1 MVEVKE
7 RAGMLEAA
15 GSSVYQQAGDQGNNP
30 ALVGAALS
38 HLALESSSNANTGMF
53 TIGRMDGKSSL
64 AGAEA
69 ALRPSQQSLLA
80 RPGVYF
86 DPSTRIFRLYSRE
99 TLYAFRIDDNRN
111 LEHLYYGSWLQTDDN
126 LTYLSLGN
134 VPGPFDPH
142 GIVPSAVE
150 PNIMQTMGLDE
161 LQFSSEQ
168 ELQQKWRLFTR
179 AKNDSAVSGDFEN
192 TGRPRRLENASWRL
206 WHMERMKGSAVDL
219 DKDLSDDVL
228 ERALQ
233 RGGKSLS
240 QSASEKVTETQPQAI
255 LPSGEAGGEL
265 VDASDRASSTAP
277 GSLHRFA
284 STPAL
289 DLSRSEHSLASVIT
303 SPRLDWN
310 RGKRD
315 SMGAPKEAPARMVSG
330 SAAEGPQ
337 GPQSVQQSTAGGKQ
351 APSLMQTASELDL
364 DSGQKSTASVVNW
377 GKLDQETISKN
388 VKLLEISDSGTG
400 DYRIPSIGVIYE
412 DGSTL
417 SPFTYRRHRIRRGKI
432 PMPNYMPAVFTEDVH
447 EATTLIVEMVDNV
460 TGLVV
465 ELIYCVVHDYDVI
478 TRHCRIRNEGDAN
491 VIITRAMSATL
502 DFETDDY
509 YLTQLSGSWARERQQ
524 VIRHLRSGQT
534 SFGSTR
540 GGSSHQHNP
549 FAIISAGEPNEDT
562 GEAFAALLVYSGNF
576 LVECEVSET
585 GRTRLNIGIHP
596 QGFYWNLEPDEEF
609 ITPEVILT
617 YSAQGIGEMSR
628 RYHRLIRDRLQ
639 PPQFRTYIPPVLLNT
654 WEALYFQL
662 SHESVLKIAEVAKRA
677 GIEMIVI
684 DDGWFG
690 RRNDTS
696 DGLGDWYPNPTKLP
710 FGLHGLVRELTA
722 TGLKV
727 GLWVEPEMVSVESD
741 LFKAHPDW
749 ALHIPSR
756 GKTMGRNQLVLDLTR
771 SEVRDWLVDT
781 MSTILSSCAISYIKW
796 DNNRFLTEVYSA
808 VHPPERQGE
817 IAHRYILGLY
827 EVLGRIQE
835 QFPDVFFETCAG
847 GGGRFDAGLLYY
859 SSQIWT
865 SDNTDASSRMRI
877 QAGTSL
883 WAPAKAIAAHVSTVP
898 NHQTLRSAPM
908 KTRSLV
914 AMCGTFGYELD
925 PRVLSEDEL
934 REIRHYIELYRQVAP
949 VVLFGDMYRLWCPFR
964 TQNCAWM
971 YVSADR
977 NRALVFAFNQIREV
991 GRLEPRLRLRGL
1003 DAERVY
1009 EVEEWCPGVMQRNT
1023 LTGAI
1028 EAARSG
1034 VYQYAGNL
1042 LRMTGRTL
1050 MLAGL
1055 PIKFVFDADSVLL
1068 NIEAVDWKYS
1078 GAREAFR
1085 TIASPT
1091 GSTTPSLGRS
1101 SN

>member
-1 MVEVKE
+1 
-7 RAGMLEAA
+7 
-15 GSSVYQQAGDQGNNP
+15 
-30 ALVGAALS
+30 
-38 HLALESSSNANTGMF
+38 
-53 TIGRMDGKSSL
+53 
-64 AGAEA
+64 
-69 ALRPSQQSLLA
+69 
-80 RPGVYF
+80 
-86 DPSTRIFRLYSRE
+86 
-99 TLYAFRIDDNRN
+99 
-111 LEHLYYGSWLQTDDN
+111 LEHLYYGPWLKLEDN

-142 GIVPSAVE
+142 GIVPSAAE

-161 LQFSSEQ
+161 LQFTSEQ
-168 ELQQKWRLFTR
+168 ELRQKWRLFTR
-179 AKNDSAVSGDFEN
+179 AKNDTAVSGDYEN
-192 TGRPRRLENASWRL
+192 VGRPRRLENASWRL
-206 WHMERMKGSAVDL
+206 WHMERMKGSVVDL
-219 DKDLSDDVL
+219 DKDLSEDAV
-228 ERALQ
+228 EHALQ
-233 RGGKSLS
+233 RGEKPLERSATAKTISALPTTT
-240 QSASEKVTETQPQAI
+240 QSGAGTEQRA
-255 LPSGEAGGEL
+255 
-265 VDASDRASSTAP
+265 DATDALAENAQ

-289 DLSRSEHSLASVIT
+289 DISKPERSLASVIT
-303 SPRLDWN
+303 SPRIDWG
-310 RGKRD
+310 RSKRE
-315 SMGAPKEAPARMVSG
+315 APTVHNEAPARIGESG
-330 SAAEGPQ
+330 ATVKT
-337 GPQSVQQSTAGGKQ
+337 SVLERAPKASISGKQ
-351 APSLMQTASELDL
+351 TPTLGQTGSELDL
-364 DSGQKSTASVVNW
+364 DSVQKSVATVVNW

-417 SPFTYRRHRIRRGKI
+417 SPFTYRRHRIRRGKM
-432 PMPNYMPAVFTEDVH
+432 PMPNYMPAVFTEDMN

-465 ELIYCVVHDYDVI
+465 ELIYCVMHDYDVV

-491 VIITRAMSATL
+491 VIVTRAMSTTL

-509 YLTQLSGSWARERQQ
+509 FLTQLSGSWARERQQ
-524 VIRHLRSGQT
+524 VTRRLSSGQT

-549 FAIISAGEPNEDT
+549 FAIISVGEPNEDI
-562 GEAFAALLVYSGNF
+562 GEAIAAVLVYSGNF

-585 GRTRLNIGIHP
+585 GRTRMNMGIHP

-609 ITPEVILT
+609 VTPEVILS
-617 YSAQGIGEMSR
+617 YSAHGIGDMSR
-628 RYHRLIRDRLQ
+628 KLHRLIRERLQ
-639 PPQFRTYIPPVLLNT
+639 PPQFRNYIPPVLLNT

-722 TGLKV
+722 MGLKV

-781 MSTILSSCAISYIKW
+781 MCGILSSCAISYIKW

-808 VHPPERQGE
+808 DHPPERQGE

-859 SSQIWT
+859 SCQIWT

-925 PRVLSEDEL
+925 PRVLTDDEI
-934 REIRHYIELYRQVAP
+934 REIHHYIELFRQVAP
-949 VVLFGDMYRLWCPFR
+949 IVLFGDMYRLWCPFK

-971 YVSADR
+971 YVSSDG

-1003 DAERVY
+1003 DPERTY

-1068 NIEAVDWKYS
+1068 NIEAIDWKYAAAPDRAGS
-1078 GAREAFR
+1078 V
-1085 TIASPT
+1085 ASA
-1091 GSTTPSLGRS
+1091 GSSVSPLLGRTS
-1101 SN
+1101 K

>member
-1 MVEVKE
+1 MVEI
-7 RAGMLEAA
+7 RDRN
-15 GSSVYQQAGDQGNNP
+15 SSVDRVASGPLRLSSDRGDDALASALMTELVFDSRPDRQTNTSDTVASDGQPMRP
-30 ALVGAALS
+30 ATFTNLTRAM
-38 HLALESSSNANTGMF
+38 SSV
-53 TIGRMDGKSSL
+53 
-64 AGAEA
+64 
-69 ALRPSQQSLLA
+69 

-86 DPSTRIFRLYSRE
+86 DPSTRIFRLCTRS
-99 TLYAFRIDDNRN
+99 TLYSFRVDDNRN
-111 LEHLYYGSWLQTDDN
+111 LEHLYYGSWLGLVDN

-142 GIVPSAVE
+142 GIVPSAAE

-161 LQFSSEQ
+161 LQFASEQ
-168 ELQQKWRLFTR
+168 ELRQKWRLFTR
-179 AKNDSAVSGDFEN
+179 AKNDTAVSGDYEN
-192 TGRPRRLENASWRL
+192 VGRPRRLENASWRL
-206 WHMERMKGSAVDL
+206 WHMERMKGSVVDL
-219 DKDLSDDVL
+219 EKDLSEEVL
-228 ERALQ
+228 EHALQ
-233 RGGKSLS
+233 RGEKA
-240 QSASEKVTETQPQAI
+240 QERSAGSRAPVSHVPAT
-255 LPSGEAGGEL
+255 
-265 VDASDRASSTAP
+265 ASSVNAEQPTSAAAEETEP
-277 GSLHRFA
+277 VQGTLHRFA

-289 DLSRSEHSLASVIT
+289 DISKPERSLASVIT
-303 SPRLDWN
+303 SPRIDWG
-310 RGKRD
+310 RAKRAD
-315 SMGAPKEAPARMVSG
+315 ILGHNEAPARIG
-330 SAAEGPQ
+330 E
-337 GPQSVQQSTAGGKQ
+337 QSVSMGRQVAEHRPKDVIQGQQ
-351 APSLMQTASELDL
+351 APLPMQTGSELDL
-364 DSGQKSTASVVNW
+364 DSSQKSIATVVNW

-432 PMPNYMPAVFTEDVH
+432 PMPNYMPAVFTEDVA
-447 EATTLIVEMVDNV
+447 EATTLIVEMIDNV

-465 ELIYCVVHDYDVI
+465 ELVYCVMHDYDVV

-491 VIITRAMSATL
+491 VIVTRAMSATI

-524 VIRHLRSGQT
+524 VSRRLSSGQT

-549 FAIISAGEPNEDT
+549 FAIISVGEPDEDL
-562 GEAFAALLVYSGNF
+562 GEAIAALFVYSGNF

-585 GRTRLNIGIHP
+585 GRTRMNMGIHP

-609 ITPEVILT
+609 VTPEVILS
-617 YSAQGIGEMSR
+617 YSANGIGEISR
-628 RYHRLIRDRLQ
+628 RLHRLIRERLQ
-639 PPQFRTYIPPVLLNT
+639 PPQFRNHIPPVLLNT

-662 SHESVLKIAEVAKRA
+662 SHESVLKIAEVSKRA

-710 FGLHGLVRELTA
+710 FGLHGLVRELTDM
-722 TGLKV
+722 GLKV

-781 MSTILSSCAISYIKW
+781 MSSILSSCAISYIKW

-859 SSQIWT
+859 SCQIWT

-883 WAPAKAIAAHVSTVP
+883 WAPVKAIAAHVSTVP

-925 PRVLSEDEL
+925 PRVLSDDEL

-949 VVLFGDMYRLWCPFR
+949 TVLFGDMFRLWCPFK

-971 YVSADR
+971 YVSSDR

-1003 DAERVY
+1003 DAERTY

-1068 NIEAVDWKYS
+1068 NIEAVDWKYATIRDGTLS
-1078 GAREAFR
+1078 GVGADSSAL
-1085 TIASPT
+1085 
-1091 GSTTPSLGRS
+1091 PSLEHS